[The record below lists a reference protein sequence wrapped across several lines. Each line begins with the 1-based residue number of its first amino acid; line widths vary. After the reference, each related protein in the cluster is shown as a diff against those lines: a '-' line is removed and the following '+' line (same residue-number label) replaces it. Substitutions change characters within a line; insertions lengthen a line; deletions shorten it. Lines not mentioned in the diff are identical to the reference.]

1 MDLLNLKELTPYTW
15 ELPRQEAMNVP
26 GRIYGNNQII
36 DHLKRDVELGKDW
49 NALKQIANVASLP
62 GIQKVSIALSDVHP
76 GYGFPIGGVGAFDPD
91 EGGVITMGGIGFDIN
106 CSVTNLNT
114 SLKEDD
120 IRKNV
125 QPLLKALYN
134 VVPAGLGS
142 KGDIRLTIPE
152 IDDVLTGG
160 AEWAVENGYG
170 REEDLIHIEERGRLE
185 NANPAYVSEKAK
197 KRQLKEM
204 GTLGSG
210 NHYVEVQSVV
220 GIEDQEAAA
229 VYGLEQGDVVVSF
242 HCGSRALGHQI
253 GTDYL
258 KTLAQVTKKY
268 GIAIRDR
275 ELVCA
280 PITSEEG
287 QQYFSAVCCGI
298 NCAFANHEILTH
310 LVRKGFNQVFPD
322 EELPKLYSIG
332 HNTCKKEYH
341 EVDGKKKLLY
351 VHRKG
356 STRAFGPGRKEIPRE
371 YRKVGQPVLVGGTMG
386 TFSYILRG
394 TQKGMNETFGSA
406 IHGAGRAM
414 SRKKAK
420 QKYWGETVAEELK
433 NKGIHV
439 KGHSMAGIAEEAPGA
454 YKDIV
459 NVVECMDKAGIAKKV
474 AVLKPILNI
483 KG

>member
-1 MDLLNLKELTPYTW
+1 MAD
-15 ELPRQEAMNVP
+15 
-26 GRIYGNNQII
+26 G
-36 DHLKRDVELGKDW
+36 
-49 NALKQIANVASLP
+49 
-62 GIQKVSIALSDVHP
+62 
-76 GYGFPIGGVGAFDPD
+76 D
-91 EGGVITMGGIGFDIN
+91 E
-106 CSVTNLNT
+106 
-114 SLKEDD
+114 
-120 IRKNV
+120 
-125 QPLLKALYN
+125 
-134 VVPAGLGS
+134 
-142 KGDIRLTIPE
+142 
-152 IDDVLTGG
+152 VLTGG
-160 AEWAVENGYG
+160 AEWVIENGYG
-170 REEDLIHIEERGRLE
+170 REEDLIYIEERGRLE
-185 NANPAYVSEKAK
+185 NADPAYVSDKAK

-220 GIEDQEAAA
+220 GIEDQGAAA

-258 KTLAQVTKKY
+258 KILARVTKKY
-268 GIAIRDR
+268 GIPIRDR

-280 PITSEEG
+280 PINSDEG
-287 QQYFSAVCCGI
+287 QRYFSAVCCGI

-310 LVRKGFNQVFPD
+310 LVRKGVNEIFPN

-356 STRAFGPGRKEIPRE
+356 STRAFGPGRKEIPRK

-394 TQKGMNETFGSA
+394 TQKGMDETFGSA

-414 SRKKAK
+414 CRKKAK
-420 QKYWGETVAEELK
+420 QKYWGENVAEELR
-433 NKGIHV
+433 NKGIYV

-459 NVVECMDKAGIAKKV
+459 NVVECMDEAGIAKKV